1 MVTFN
6 VKTIKSDRIEN
17 KILKWE
23 MVPSFHKKLVRR
35 YRSSFKSYGLVIFK

>member
-17 KILKWE
+17 KNFK
-23 MVPSFHKKLVRR
+23 MVPSFHKKCGGTEVH
-35 YRSSFKSYGLVIFK
+35 SNPTD

>member
-23 MVPSFHKKLVRR
+23 MVPSFHKKVGAEVQKFIQILRI
-35 YRSSFKSYGLVIFK
+35 SHF

>member
-23 MVPSFHKKLVRR
+23 MVPSFHKKSWCGGTEVH
-35 YRSSFKSYGLVIFK
+35 SNPTD